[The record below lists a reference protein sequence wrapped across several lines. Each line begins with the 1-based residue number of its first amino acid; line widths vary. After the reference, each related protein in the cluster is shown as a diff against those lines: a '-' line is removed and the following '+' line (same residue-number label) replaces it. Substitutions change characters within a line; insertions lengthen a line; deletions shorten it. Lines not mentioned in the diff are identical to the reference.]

1 MTLTANTTQ
10 VLLEYVMN
18 PQAFPLPSRQFI
30 AVLIKNI
37 VKKAYGQH
45 SYTHYEEQKR
55 KEGESIAGDDNDPR
69 RYIDQAGLNML

>member
-1 MTLTANTTQ
+1 MTLSGNTTQ
-10 VLLEYVMN
+10 VLLEYVTN
-18 PQAFPLPSRQFI
+18 SRAFPLPLRQFI

-55 KEGESIAGDDNDPR
+55 KEDESVAGDDNDPR
-69 RYIDQAGLNML
+69 RYIDLAGLNLL